1 MIQNDCFFITL
12 QQWWGPL
19 NLLLAST
26 SSLSSQWGRQQR
38 DVRDAISLSLS
49 PAQVEVESRGGKQKL
64 LAKKDPKIPLPPLA
78 YPMWAK
84 WVKQATELRTSNIIS
99 SQMLRLSSQQ
109 LTKTML
115 SHWLKG
121 ILFWDF
127 HSWEFRSQDFCSWD
141 LFLAYVPGN
150 CSAGWG
156 SISSRCKIMDICSL
170 WLSFSSSSGSRE

>member
-1 MIQNDCFFITL
+1 MKEYLVSVLWSDKSWNEPGDSDTQNLSVRLCFCLSFCWMPTSSNLVVCFHLLLVKSIKQTVTWCKRCYPPHYQVIQNDCFFITL

-78 YPMWAK
+78 YPMWVE
-84 WVKQATELRTSNIIS
+84 WVEQLSKNWFTMEWVLDRS
-99 SQMLRLSSQQ
+99 S
-109 LTKTML
+109 
-115 SHWLKG
+115 
-121 ILFWDF
+121 
-127 HSWEFRSQDFCSWD
+127 
-141 LFLAYVPGN
+141 
-150 CSAGWG
+150 
-156 SISSRCKIMDICSL
+156 
-170 WLSFSSSSGSRE
+170 